1 MISWSMESYPGS
13 PVPSASAALCAA
25 TCHCSSY
32 RFICC
37 RETYTAEPTGF
48 GEPDSSSDGEIT
60 GKETQTDYSNG

>member
-13 PVPSASAALCAA
+13 PVPSASAALCAV

-32 RFICC
+32 RFICF
-37 RETYTAEPTGF
+37 REPTGF

-60 GKETQTDYSNG
+60 GKETQTDYSNE